1 MDPREARRLEA
12 LTQRLCAMTHCAP
25 GLVHVVRSPLRIC
38 PLGAHVDHQLGRVTG
53 FALDQALLLA
63 YVPTRDGRVRLASGD
78 FAGEVDFQL
87 DAIGQARPGDWGNYP
102 RGAARVLRD
111 AFGITTGIV
120 GVLGGP
126 MPIGGLSSSAAVDVA
141 YLLALEQANGLEV
154 DPVDN
159 VRLAQRI
166 ENDYI
171 GLRNGILDQSMILL
185 SRRGSLTLLD
195 CLEGGV
201 SHIPNPAGH
210 RFDLVVVFSGIS
222 RSLVGTDYNQRVSQC
237 QQAARLLLERA
248 GLPADEQSRLRHVP
262 IEAADTEA
270 LPEPLARRAR
280 HYFGEQRRVTEGAA
294 AWAAGDLAAFGA
306 LMRESGES
314 SIHNYECGSPHLT
327 SLHATLNAIP
337 GVWGARFCGAGFG
350 GSAVA
355 LAHPDARERIVAA
368 VNRTYPK
375 EHPDVKS
382 SFSLHFVATT
392 DAAEVLR

>member
-1 MDPREARRLEA
+1 MDPREARRVEA
-12 LTQRLCAMTHCAP
+12 LTQRLCAMTRCAP
-25 GLVHVVRSPLRIC
+25 NLVHVVRSPLRIC

-63 YVPTRDGRVRLASGD
+63 YVPDPGGRVRLASDD
-78 FAGEVDFQL
+78 FPGEVSFDL
-87 DAIGQARPGDWGNYP
+87 EAIEPAQPGDWGNYP
-102 RGAARVLRD
+102 RGAAQVLRET
-111 AFGITTGIV
+111 FGITRGLT

-141 YLLALEQANGLEV
+141 YLLALQQANGLSVE
-154 DPVDN
+154 PADN

-171 GLRNGILDQSMILL
+171 GLHNGVLDQSMILL
-185 SRRGSLTLLD
+185 SRRGALTCLD
-195 CLEGGV
+195 CLDGGV
-201 SHIPNPAGH
+201 THIPNPMGR
-210 RFDLVVVFSGIS
+210 RFDLLVVFSGIS
-222 RSLVGTDYNQRVSQC
+222 RSLVGTDYNRRVAEC
-237 QQAARLLLERA
+237 GEAARLLLARA
-248 GLPADEQSRLRHVP
+248 GLPADDASRLRHVP
-262 IEAADTEA
+262 REAAEVDA

-280 HYFGEQRRVTEGAA
+280 HFFGEMDRVEAGAQ
-294 AWAAGDLAAFGA
+294 AWAAGDLESFGR

-314 SIHNYECGSPHLT
+314 SIANYECGSPHLVT
-327 SLHATLNAIP
+327 LHATLNAIP

-355 LAHPDARERIVAA
+355 LAHPDARERIVAV